1 MQSHTAIYVP
11 GIRISC
17 CCICTRSMCVFNH
30 GYITYRKLSLH
41 QEPPRYLLVG
51 PTTLLK
57 PLILDLPNY
66 LTSLP
71 VFQKNWALS
80 FSVTVEENGKLNIS
94 YLIFC
99 FSLPWTHFIFYSWP
113 LLLVRKK
120 LFHDFAKKSENYLLN
135 IFSIPVFF
143 HLPNKH
149 FCIDMDK

>member
-17 CCICTRSMCVFNH
+17 CCICTHSMCVFNH

-71 VFQKNWALS
+71 VFQKNGALS

-94 YLIFC
+94 YLTFC
-99 FSLPWTHFIFYSWP
+99 FSLPWTHFFFYSWP

-120 LFHDFAKKSENYLLN
+120 LLHDFAKKIRKLPFKHFFHSCF
-135 IFSIPVFF
+135 FSICQI
-143 HLPNKH
+143 N
-149 FCIDMDK
+149 ISA